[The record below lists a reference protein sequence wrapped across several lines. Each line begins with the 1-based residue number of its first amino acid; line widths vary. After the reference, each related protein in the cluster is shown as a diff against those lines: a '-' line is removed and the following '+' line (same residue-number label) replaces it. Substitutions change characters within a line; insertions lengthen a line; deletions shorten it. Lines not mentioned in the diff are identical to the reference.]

1 MQNHHLTTWFGVS
14 RDTASF
20 SPLLWRGSRIRPA
33 FFGDLLGGGGIIEN
47 CRKAAISAPIL
58 GGREGLYG
66 ESRFSRKMLGMAEK
80 PDSVLVE
87 AAINGEA
94 DSFTELCKRY
104 YPAMVAIAHSVI
116 GDRHLAED
124 AAQQAFAKAA
134 CQLPQLRDRS
144 RFAGWLAAICRNAAK
159 DIARSSSA
167 CENYESFS
175 AAADQSQDDQTSE
188 YVREALGR
196 LSASARE
203 VIFLRFYDGLS
214 YEQISAVLGM
224 SEQAVNG
231 RLRRAK
237 RKLAHYLQRK
247 GFGRTRL

>member
-1 MQNHHLTTWFGVS
+1 
-14 RDTASF
+14 
-20 SPLLWRGSRIRPA
+20 
-33 FFGDLLGGGGIIEN
+33 
-47 CRKAAISAPIL
+47 
-58 GGREGLYG
+58 
-66 ESRFSRKMLGMAEK
+66 MAEK

-94 DSFTELCKRY
+94 DGFTELCKRY
-104 YPAMVAIAHSVI
+104 YPAMVAIAHSAI

-134 CQLPQLRDRS
+134 GQLPQLRDKS
-144 RFAGWLAAICRNAAK
+144 RFAGWLAVICRNAAK
-159 DIARSSSA
+159 DIIQSSSA
-167 CENYESFS
+167 RQNHELFS
-175 AAADQSQDDQTSE
+175 ATADESQDDQTSE
-188 YVREALGR
+188 YVREALSR

-237 RKLAHYLQRK
+237 RKLANYLRHK
-247 GFGRTRL
+247 GIGRAWL